1 MRSVSNRHGPFEEG
15 VLVCS
20 CFGLLQTNTNEQDEE
35 LFWRIARVMNRSR
48 YQQILTWC
56 GDAFDGLIVVDGCN
70 KNSFSSSLTDQK
82 GDSFVAMT

>member
-1 MRSVSNRHGPFEEG
+1 M
-15 VLVCS
+15 CS

-35 LFWRIARVMNRSR
+35 LFGLIARVMSRSR

-56 GDAFDGLIVVDGCN
+56 GDAFDGLIVDGCN

-82 GDSFVAMT
+82 GDSFVAMA